1 MVTYEA
7 SSDQAIRLSF
17 PWFFPKILPM
27 PLAIEDVARIAH
39 LARIHISDEEAER
52 TLAQLNDIFA
62 MIEQMRAV
70 DTTGVEPM
78 AHPLGG
84 SQRLR
89 DDVATEP
96 DWREAAMRNAP
107 AHEDGLFLVPKVI
120 E

>member
-1 MVTYEA
+1 MA
-7 SSDQAIRLSF
+7 LDLDQVR
-17 PWFFPKILPM
+17 
-27 PLAIEDVARIAH
+27 RIAH
-39 LARIHISDEEAER
+39 LARIEITDDEAQQA
-52 TLAQLNDIFA
+52 LAQLNDIFA

-89 DDVATEP
+89 DDVVTES
-96 DWREAAMRNAP
+96 DQRAGILANASAHEAA
-107 AHEDGLFLVPKVI
+107 LFLVPKVI

>member
-1 MVTYEA
+1 MA
-7 SSDQAIRLSF
+7 LDLDQVR
-17 PWFFPKILPM
+17 
-27 PLAIEDVARIAH
+27 RIAH
-39 LARIHISDEEAER
+39 LARIEITDDEAR
-52 TLAQLNDIFA
+52 QALAQLTDIFA

-89 DDVATEP
+89 DDVVTEK
-96 DWREAAMRNAP
+96 DQRAGVLANAP
-107 AHEDGLFLVPKVI
+107 EQQNALFLVPKVI